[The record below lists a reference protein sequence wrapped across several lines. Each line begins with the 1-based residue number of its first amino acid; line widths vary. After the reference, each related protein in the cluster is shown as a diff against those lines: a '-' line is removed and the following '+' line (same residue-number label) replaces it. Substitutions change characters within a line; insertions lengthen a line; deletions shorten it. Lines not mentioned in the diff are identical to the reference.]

1 MIGEKIMNKMK
12 MNLKSF
18 LKSLDASV
26 DNKDVASLLPN
37 LATIV
42 NDPEYLPHVATAE
55 TMLTECDF
63 NNILEALNK
72 GFDLT
77 KEKIQELMMQS
88 ENRIF
93 PIFMNSVTY
102 GYALAYNLKNDEA
115 NGMTREMYK
124 EKYDFSKRKRTNTAI
139 QLELLLLVEM
149 MLSDRIA
156 TFETEDSDIVYTSNI
171 KMSVD
176 VDKGSAMPNNAS
188 KGTIIVSSSNQVGFF
203 EKDEENTLV
212 SKILFLYAFLND
224 FYYGNPN
231 DVYKEAF
238 NEYYNNV
245 DSIYSYNKLHGDI
258 SGFVN
263 DLKAIA
269 RLYQA
274 GKKIGVDTLH
284 TFLQR
289 LQIIAELL
297 DGFSHQDINLEYDFV
312 DSPELN
318 IDILQ
323 EMAEKFPEKREIFT
337 GKKSFEKGKF
347 SEMEYLRENLK
358 IDDQKDLVVEEKL
371 RNATLPDFVKQ
382 LANRISKSYQMG
394 FEVPY
399 RQIQLTGDAGAGKSF
414 GVMILSYILGLPYFA
429 EVGSS
434 DKLSDSDW
442 FGRLQPRTKEAAD
455 ADKSSDAQVVDLQQ
469 LYVDNGLFV
478 TEADIDIVPEEVYFE
493 IFGNEVDSSID
504 VTSQQFKNYLV
515 RELKAKQYEIENK
528 QKNLFAYN
536 EDFVM
541 VLTQLGQA
549 ALHGGVIDIQEIDM
563 ARDVAQVSGLYEFL
577 NEGTFVLPDG
587 RKLQRHKNCI
597 VVFTNNASGPSCSPL
612 PEAFLSRIQLKMNFD
627 KKDEKSISQKLVN
640 KFQIPESVANKIGKG
655 IVFLSDM
662 YDEYSV
668 TDGTIGSREAEAWAM
683 EYLISPKEGLFKNAK
698 YSVLEKFSQ
707 DGELREK
714 AEENLMAFLESD

>member
-26 DNKDVASLLPN
+26 DNKGVVSLLPN

-42 NDPEYLPHVATAE
+42 NDPEYVSYVATTE

-77 KEKIQELMMQS
+77 NPAIQKSMMQS

-93 PIFMNSVTY
+93 PIFMNSATY
-102 GYALAYNLKNDEA
+102 GYALAYNLENDEA
-115 NGMTREMYK
+115 NKITYDLYQEN
-124 EKYDFSKRKRTNTAI
+124 YDFSKRKRTNTAI

-149 MLSDRIA
+149 MLSDKIA
-156 TFETEDSDIVYTSNI
+156 TFEIEGSDIVYTSNI
-171 KMSVD
+171 KMSAE

-188 KGTIIVSSSNQVGFF
+188 KGTMVVSSSNQVSFF
-203 EKDEENTLV
+203 EKDEENILV

-231 DVYKEAF
+231 GVYKEAF
-238 NEYYNNV
+238 NDYYSNV
-245 DSIYSYNKLHGDI
+245 DSIYDYNNLHPNI
-258 SGFVN
+258 SGFVE
-263 DLKAIA
+263 DLKAIS

-284 TFLQR
+284 KFLQR
-289 LQIIAELL
+289 LEIIAELL
-297 DGFSHQDINLEYDFV
+297 DGFSHQDINLEFDFV

-371 RNATLPDFVKQ
+371 KNATLPDFVKQ

-469 LYVDNGLFV
+469 LYVDNDLFV

-662 YDEYSV
+662 YDECSV

-714 AEENLMAFLESD
+714 AEENLMAFLESN

>member
-26 DNKDVASLLPN
+26 DNKGVVSLLPN

-42 NDPEYLPHVATAE
+42 NDPEYVSYVATTE

-77 KEKIQELMMQS
+77 NPAIQKSMMQS

-93 PIFMNSVTY
+93 PIFMNSATY
-102 GYALAYNLKNDEA
+102 GYALAYNLENDEA
-115 NGMTREMYK
+115 NKITYDLYQEN
-124 EKYDFSKRKRTNTAI
+124 YDFSKRKRTNTAI

-149 MLSDRIA
+149 MLSDKIA
-156 TFETEDSDIVYTSNI
+156 TFEIEGSDIVYTSNI
-171 KMSVD
+171 KMSAE

-188 KGTIIVSSSNQVGFF
+188 KGTMVVSSSNQVSFF
-203 EKDEENTLV
+203 EKDEENILV

-231 DVYKEAF
+231 GVYKEAF
-238 NEYYNNV
+238 NDYYSN
-245 DSIYSYNKLHGDI
+245 LHPNI
-258 SGFVN
+258 SGFVE
-263 DLKAIA
+263 DLKAIS

-284 TFLQR
+284 KFLQR
-289 LQIIAELL
+289 LEIIAELL
-297 DGFSHQDINLEYDFV
+297 DGFSHQDINLEFDFV

-371 RNATLPDFVKQ
+371 KNATLPDFVKQ

-714 AEENLMAFLESD
+714 AEENLMAFLESN

>member
-1 MIGEKIMNKMK
+1 

-18 LKSLDASV
+18 LKTLNASV

-42 NDPEYLPHVATAE
+42 NDPEYVSYVATTE

-77 KEKIQELMMQS
+77 NPAIQKSMMQS

-93 PIFMNSVTY
+93 PIFMNSATY
-102 GYALAYNLKNDEA
+102 GYALAYNLENDEA
-115 NGMTREMYK
+115 NKITYDLYQEN
-124 EKYDFSKRKRTNTAI
+124 YDFSKRKRTNTAI

-149 MLSDRIA
+149 MLSDQIA
-156 TFETEDSDIVYTSNI
+156 TFEKEDSDIVYTSNI
-171 KMSVD
+171 KISVE

-188 KGTIIVSSSNQVGFF
+188 KGTMVVSSSNQVSFF
-203 EKDEENTLV
+203 EKDEENILV

-231 DVYKEAF
+231 KVYKEAF
-238 NEYYNNV
+238 NEYY
-245 DSIYSYNKLHGDI
+245 DKSSSIYNYNNLHPNI
-258 SGFVN
+258 SGFVEE
-263 DLKAIA
+263 LKAIS

-284 TFLQR
+284 KFLQR
-289 LQIIAELL
+289 LEIIAELL
-297 DGFSHQDINLEYDFV
+297 DGFSHQDINLEFDFV

-347 SEMEYLRENLK
+347 SEMEHLRENLK
-358 IDDQKDLVVEEKL
+358 IDDHKDLVVEEKL

-455 ADKSSDAQVVDLQQ
+455 ADKSSDVEVVDLQQ

-478 TEADIDIVPEEVYFE
+478 TEADIDVVPEEVYFE
-493 IFGNEVDSSID
+493 IFGKEVDSDVD

-515 RELKAKQYEIENK
+515 RE
-528 QKNLFAYN
+528 
-536 EDFVM
+536 
-541 VLTQLGQA
+541 
-549 ALHGGVIDIQEIDM
+549 
-563 ARDVAQVSGLYEFL
+563 
-577 NEGTFVLPDG
+577 
-587 RKLQRHKNCI
+587 
-597 VVFTNNASGPSCSPL
+597 
-612 PEAFLSRIQLKMNFD
+612 
-627 KKDEKSISQKLVN
+627 
-640 KFQIPESVANKIGKG
+640 
-655 IVFLSDM
+655 
-662 YDEYSV
+662 
-668 TDGTIGSREAEAWAM
+668 
-683 EYLISPKEGLFKNAK
+683 
-698 YSVLEKFSQ
+698 
-707 DGELREK
+707 
-714 AEENLMAFLESD
+714 

>member
-1 MIGEKIMNKMK
+1 MNK

-18 LKSLDASV
+18 LETLDASV

-42 NDPEYLPHVATAE
+42 NDTEYLPYVTTAE
-55 TMLTECDF
+55 SMLTECDF

-77 KEKIQELMMQS
+77 NPMIQKLMMQS

-93 PIFMNSVTY
+93 PIFMQPVIY
-102 GYALAYNLKNDEA
+102 GYALAYNLEAKEA
-115 NGMTREMYK
+115 NKMTSEMYH
-124 EKYDFSKRKRTNTAI
+124 EAYDFSKRKRTNTSI

-149 MLSDRIA
+149 ILSGRIA

-171 KMSVD
+171 KMLTGVN
-176 VDKGSAMPNNAS
+176 KGSAMPNNSS
-188 KGTIIVSSSNQVGFF
+188 KGTMVVSSSNQVSFF
-203 EKDEENTLV
+203 EKDEENILV

-231 DVYKEAF
+231 EVYQEAF
-238 NEYYNNV
+238 KEYYNNV
-245 DSIYSYNKLHGDI
+245 DSIYDYNALHSNM
-258 SGFVN
+258 SGFVEE
-263 DLKAIA
+263 LKAIA
-269 RLYQA
+269 KLYQA
-274 GKKIGVDTLH
+274 GKKIGLDTLH

-289 LQIIAELL
+289 LQTIAELL
-297 DGFSHQDINLEYDFV
+297 DGFSHQDINLEFDFV
-312 DSPELN
+312 DFPELDV
-318 IDILQ
+318 DILQ

-358 IDDQKDLVVEEKL
+358 IDDHKDLVVEAKL
-371 RNATLPDFVKQ
+371 KNATLPDFVKR
-382 LANRISKSYQMG
+382 LADRISKSYQMG

-414 GVMILSYILGLPYFA
+414 GVMILSYILGLPYYA

-455 ADKSSDAQVVDLQQ
+455 ADKSSDVEVVDLQQ

-478 TEADIDIVPEEVYFE
+478 KEADIDVVPEEVYFE
-493 IFGNEVDSSID
+493 IFGKEVDSSID

-714 AEENLMAFLESD
+714 AEENLMAFLESN

>member
-26 DNKDVASLLPN
+26 DNKGVVSLLPN

-42 NDPEYLPHVATAE
+42 NDPEYVSYVATTE

-77 KEKIQELMMQS
+77 NPAIQESMMQS

-93 PIFMNSVTY
+93 PIFMNSATY
-102 GYALAYNLKNDEA
+102 GYALAYNLENDEA
-115 NGMTREMYK
+115 NKITYDLYQEN
-124 EKYDFSKRKRTNTAI
+124 YDFSKRKRTNTAI

-149 MLSDRIA
+149 MLSDKIA
-156 TFETEDSDIVYTSNI
+156 TFEIEGSDIVYTSNI
-171 KMSVD
+171 KMSAE

-188 KGTIIVSSSNQVGFF
+188 KGTMIVSSSNQVSFF

-258 SGFVN
+258 SGFVE
-263 DLKAIA
+263 DLKAIS

-284 TFLQR
+284 KFLQR
-289 LQIIAELL
+289 LEIIAELL
-297 DGFSHQDINLEYDFV
+297 DGFSHQDINLEFDFV

-371 RNATLPDFVKQ
+371 KNATLPDFVKQ

-442 FGRLQPRTKEAAD
+442 FGRLQPRIKEAAD
-455 ADKSSDAQVVDLQQ
+455 ADKSSDVEVVDLQQ

-478 TEADIDIVPEEVYFE
+478 KESDIDVVPEEVYFE
-493 IFGNEVDSSID
+493 IFGKEVDSSID

-714 AEENLMAFLESD
+714 AEENLMAFLESN